1 MFLRVIA
8 LLLISTSIFIMALLF
23 IKVEIIMLSL
33 LIKVENGKALN
44 AQSEP
49 NLIIVQ
55 WDIMEL

>member
-1 MFLRVIA
+1 
-8 LLLISTSIFIMALLF
+8 MALLF

-55 WDIMEL
+55 WDITEL